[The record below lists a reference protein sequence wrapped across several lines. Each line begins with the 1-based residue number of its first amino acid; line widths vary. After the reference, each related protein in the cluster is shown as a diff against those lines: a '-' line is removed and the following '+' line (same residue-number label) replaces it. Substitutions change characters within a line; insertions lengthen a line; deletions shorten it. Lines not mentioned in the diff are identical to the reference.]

1 MVINTTSKMISHGV
15 LYTTVSFLA
24 DTTKEGDAAFAAIK
38 LTGLGRVEFLVSEH
52 FGCVYSDVM
61 FIS

>member
-1 MVINTTSKMISHGV
+1 MVINVTSKMISHGV

-24 DTTKEGDAAFAAIK
+24 DTTREGDAAFAAIK

-52 FGCVYSDVM
+52 FGCV
-61 FIS
+61 